1 MPQITKEMIHA
12 SYRIAKQVYEDKITE
27 KHGLDELVNNHQMNR
42 NSATGYI
49 HNYSCMLEGRLF
61 TRTSNAYGT
70 RYFLR
75 KIHADSGRTAL
86 LNSLSALWQHI
97 DYYEPIVNVRLRA
110 QRKIYDEFSKI
121 AEVEIVEIFPD
132 DVSEDNPELLEG
144 KTKKVSVNIYERN
157 PIARQQCIEHYG
169 CKCVICGFN
178 FEKIYGD
185 IGKSFIH
192 VHHLREI
199 SDIGQ
204 EYSIDAIEH
213 LRPVCP
219 NCHAMLH
226 KKKPAYTIEE
236 IKQHLKRAR
245 KRHLKSAR

>member
-12 SYRIAKQVYEDKITE
+12 SYRIAKRIYEDKITD
-27 KHGLDELVNNHQMNR
+27 KYGKDYLVKNHQMNR

-61 TRTSNAYGT
+61 TRTSNAYGA

-97 DYYEPIVNVRLRA
+97 DYYEPINNVRLRA

-121 AEVEIVEIFPD
+121 AELEIVDEVEIVEIFPD
-132 DVSEDNPELLEG
+132 EVSENNTELLEG

-157 PIARQQCIEHYG
+157 PIARQKCIERYG

-192 VHHLREI
+192 VHHLIEI
-199 SDIGQ
+199 SDIGK
-204 EYSIDAIEH
+204 EYTIDAIKH

-226 KKKPAYTIEE
+226 KKKPAYTIKE
-236 IKQHLKRAR
+236 IKQHLK
-245 KRHLKSAR
+245 SAR